1 MNMFRTPKHQKF
13 IYHPRY
19 YDPEKE
25 ELMER
30 IRSARG
36 DQDSDI
42 DNMKARIGK
51 NYQSRYQRRKESAR
65 KTIRNTNVRVFV
77 IFLVLLI
84 FTYFLLVEFMPV
96 IEAYLS
102 E

>member
-25 ELMER
+25 ELKER
-30 IRSARG
+30 IRAAKG
-36 DQDSDI
+36 DQNSNLDQ
-42 DNMKARIGK
+42 MKARIGQT
-51 NYQSRYQRRKESAR
+51 YQKKHKSKQQISRQ
-65 KTIRNTNVRVFV
+65 TIRKSNIMVFV

-84 FTYFLLVEFMPV
+84 FTYFLLVEFLPS
-96 IEAYLS
+96 IEALL
-102 E
+102 EE